1 MPLVRSNN
9 QQLTT
14 NNQFALKLNQAMILL
29 RACIALGLCISFTS
43 AATRPK
49 RNPTDKTPS
58 ASVRQWMRSMSL
70 RDKAAQL
77 IIMPIYGEPAN
88 TRSAE
93 FRKYQHFIRDLHVGG
108 VIVTGHSLNGGIR
121 NAEPYAMA
129 ALINHLQKMARTP
142 LFVSADFERGASMR
156 VNSTTAWPYSMAFA
170 AAKDLTAVGQE
181 GADTARDA
189 RAMGVNWIFAPVAD
203 VNNNPDNPIIN
214 IRSFGENAAE
224 VSSFV
229 QAYIIGA
236 HSDRKNPVLVTAK
249 HFPGH
254 GDTTE
259 DSHMALP
266 RLNADRDRIEAVE
279 LAPFR
284 TAIAAGVDAVMT
296 AHLNVPALEPDNIPA
311 TVSSKIL
318 TGVLRGELGF
328 HGLVI
333 TDAMDMQG
341 LAAMLDTAEA
351 SVRAIEAGADVLL
364 MPKRA
369 EDAIRGLVAAVQTGR
384 ISRKRLDD
392 SVGRVLTAKIRLGL
406 TRKKLVNLEDIADVV
421 DSPEAEEQAQSVADH
436 AVTLVKDTKDS
447 FPIRHAANT
456 CVIAMTEGRRSQ
468 QGIRLVDEIKKR
480 APGIV
485 TTVVDPSM
493 TKGDLDQVIEKSS
506 SCGQIIAA
514 AFVSV
519 SAYRGNVALAGG
531 YPDFLNA
538 LIGGKA
544 PVLLA
549 ALGNPYLIRNFPNV
563 AAYLTTYS
571 PTPTSETALAKA
583 LFGEIAITG
592 QLPVSIPGIAKYGD
606 GIQVTV
612 VTTAVK
618 GL

>member
-1 MPLVRSNN
+1 MS
-9 QQLTT
+9 
-14 NNQFALKLNQAMILL
+14 LL
-29 RACIALGLCISFTS
+29 RALIALGLCIPLAS
-43 AATRPK
+43 AATHAK
-49 RNPTDKTPS
+49 DSKQTADKTTP
-58 ASVRQWMRSMSL
+58 AAVRQLMRSMTL
-70 RDKAAQL
+70 RDKVAQL
-77 IIMPIYGEPAN
+77 IIMPIYGEHAN

-108 VIVTGHSLNGGIR
+108 VIVTGHSLNGGVR

-129 ALINHLQKMARTP
+129 ALINRLQKMAKTP

-170 AAKDLTAVGQE
+170 AAKDLTAVSEE

-214 IRSFGENAAE
+214 IRSFGENPAE

-229 QAYIIGA
+229 QAYINGA

-259 DSHMALP
+259 DSHLALP
-266 RLNADRDRIEAVE
+266 RLDADRNRIEAVE
-279 LAPFR
+279 LQPFR

-296 AHLNVPALEPDNIPA
+296 AHLAVPALEPENIPA
-311 TVSSKIL
+311 TVSTKIL
-318 TGVLRGELGF
+318 TGVLRDELGF

-341 LAAMLDTAEA
+341 LAAMFDTAEA
-351 SVRAIEAGADVLL
+351 SARAIEAGADVLL

-369 EDAIRGLVAAVQTGR
+369 EDAIRGVTAAVQSGR

-392 SVGRVLTAKIRLGL
+392 SVARVLAAKVRLGL
-406 TRKKLVNLEDIADVV
+406 TRKRLVNLEDIADVV
-421 DSPEAEEQAQSVADH
+421 DSPESDEHAQSVADH
-436 AVTLVKDTKDS
+436 AVTLVTDTKDS
-447 FPIRHAANT
+447 LPVRHSENT
-456 CVIAMTEGRRSQ
+456 CLIAMTEGRRSQ
-468 QGIRLVDEIKKR
+468 QGIRLIDEVKKR
-480 APGIV
+480 APSIT
-485 TTVVDPSM
+485 TTVLDPSM
-493 TKGDLDQVIEKSS
+493 TKSDLDQVSEKAS

-519 SAYRGNVALAGG
+519 NAYRGNVALPGG
-531 YPDFLNA
+531 YSDFLNA
-538 LIGGKA
+538 LIAGKV
-544 PVLLA
+544 PVVLA
-549 ALGNPYLIRNFPNV
+549 ALGNPYLVRTFPNV

-592 QLPVSIPGIAKYGD
+592 HLPVTIPGVAKYGD
-606 GIQVTV
+606 GIQVPMSPV
-612 VTTAVK
+612 VK

>member
-1 MPLVRSNN
+1 MR
-9 QQLTT
+9 
-14 NNQFALKLNQAMILL
+14 LL
-29 RACIALGLCISFTS
+29 RASIALGLCIPLAS
-43 AATRPK
+43 AATHAK
-49 RNPTDKTPS
+49 NSKQSTDKTIP
-58 ASVRQWMRSMSL
+58 ASVRQLMRSMSL

-77 IIMPIYGEPAN
+77 IIMPIYGEHAN

-108 VIVTGHSLNGGIR
+108 VIVTGHSLNGGVR

-129 ALINHLQKMARTP
+129 ALINRLQKMARTP

-170 AAKDLTAVGQE
+170 AAKDLTAVSEE

-203 VNNNPDNPIIN
+203 VNNNPDNPIIG
-214 IRSFGENAAE
+214 IRSFGENPAE

-229 QAYIIGA
+229 QAYINGA

-259 DSHMALP
+259 DSHMSLP
-266 RLNADRDRIEAVE
+266 RLDADHDRIEAVE
-279 LAPFR
+279 LQPFR
-284 TAIAAGVDAVMT
+284 AAIAAGVDAVMT
-296 AHLNVPALEPDNIPA
+296 AHLDVPALEPDNIPA

-318 TGVLRGELGF
+318 TGVLRDELGF

-333 TDAMDMQG
+333 TDAMEMQG
-341 LAAMLDTAEA
+341 LAAMFDTAEA
-351 SVRAIEAGADVLL
+351 SARAIEAGADVLL

-369 EDAIRGLVAAVQTGR
+369 EDAIRGVVAAVQSGR

-392 SVGRVLTAKIRLGL
+392 SVARVLTAKVRLGL

-421 DSPEAEEQAQSVADH
+421 ESPESDERAQSVADH
-436 AVTLVKDTKDS
+436 AVTLVTDTKDS
-447 FPIRHAANT
+447 LPIRHPANT
-456 CVIAMTEGRRSQ
+456 CLIALTEGRRSQ
-468 QGIRLVDEIKKR
+468 QGIRLIDEMKKR
-480 APGIV
+480 APGV
-485 TTVVDPSM
+485 TTTVLDPAM
-493 TKGDLDQVIEKSS
+493 TKADLDQVAEKSS

-514 AFVSV
+514 AYASV
-519 SAYRGNVALAGG
+519 NAYRGNVALAGG

-538 LIGGKA
+538 LIAGKV
-544 PVLLA
+544 PVVLA
-549 ALGNPYLIRNFPNV
+549 ALGNPYLLRSFPNV
-563 AAYLTTYS
+563 AAYVTTYS

-592 QLPVSIPGIAKYGD
+592 RLPVTISGVAKYGD
-606 GIQVTV
+606 GIQVPVSTV
-612 VTTAVK
+612 VK

>member
-1 MPLVRSNN
+1 MS
-9 QQLTT
+9 
-14 NNQFALKLNQAMILL
+14 LL
-29 RACIALGLCISFTS
+29 RALIALGLCIPLAS
-43 AATRPK
+43 AATHAK
-49 RNPTDKTPS
+49 DSKQTADKTTP
-58 ASVRQWMRSMSL
+58 AAVRQLMRSMTL
-70 RDKAAQL
+70 RDKVAQL
-77 IIMPIYGEPAN
+77 IIMPIYGEHAN

-108 VIVTGHSLNGGIR
+108 VIVTGHSLNGGVR

-129 ALINHLQKMARTP
+129 ALINRLQKMAKTP

-170 AAKDLTAVGQE
+170 AAKDLTAVSEE

-214 IRSFGENAAE
+214 IRSFGENPAE

-229 QAYIIGA
+229 QAYINGA

-259 DSHMALP
+259 DSHLALP
-266 RLNADRDRIEAVE
+266 RLDADRNRIEAVE
-279 LAPFR
+279 LQPFR

-296 AHLNVPALEPDNIPA
+296 AHLAVPALEPENIPA
-311 TVSSKIL
+311 TVSTKIL
-318 TGVLRGELGF
+318 TGVLRDELGF

-341 LAAMLDTAEA
+341 LAAMFDTAEA
-351 SVRAIEAGADVLL
+351 SARAIEAGADVLL

-369 EDAIRGLVAAVQTGR
+369 EDAIRGVTAAVQSGR

-392 SVGRVLTAKIRLGL
+392 SVARVLAAKVRLGL
-406 TRKKLVNLEDIADVV
+406 TRKRLVNLEDIADVV
-421 DSPEAEEQAQSVADH
+421 DSPESDEHAQSVADH
-436 AVTLVKDTKDS
+436 AVTLVTDTKDS
-447 FPIRHAANT
+447 LPVRHSENT
-456 CVIAMTEGRRSQ
+456 CLIAMTEGRRSQ
-468 QGIRLVDEIKKR
+468 QGIRLIDEVKKR
-480 APGIV
+480 APSIA
-485 TTVVDPSM
+485 TTVLDPSM
-493 TKGDLDQVIEKSS
+493 TKSDLDQVSEKAS

-519 SAYRGNVALAGG
+519 NAYRGNVALPGG
-531 YPDFLNA
+531 YSDFLNA
-538 LIGGKA
+538 LIAGKV
-544 PVLLA
+544 PVVLA
-549 ALGNPYLIRNFPNV
+549 ALGNPYLVRTFPNV

-592 QLPVSIPGIAKYGD
+592 HLPVTIPGVAKYGD
-606 GIQVTV
+606 GIQVPMSPV
-612 VTTAVK
+612 VK